1 MSQSW
6 LQGKPGNF
14 VRVMLF
20 ALLIIC
26 SPSAHAQTFTVLHN
40 FTGGVDGSTP
50 EAGLTMDASGN
61 LYGTAGAGG
70 EAGGCGGLG
79 CGTVYKLTRR
89 GSGWTFSPLYSFT
102 GGSEGAFP
110 VARVIPGAN
119 GTLYGS
125 TFAGGNA
132 YWVNGAG
139 VVFNLRPPAHLMG
152 SVFSPWAETVLH
164 TFAGG
169 SDGANP
175 VGDLIFDHAGNI
187 YGAASCLTGE
197 QDCQGTVYEIM
208 PSGGGWTETIL
219 YAFSIG
225 SNGYYP
231 TGGVIFDNAGNLYGA
246 TEAGGIFWGTV
257 FQLTPSGNGWTE
269 TVLHNFQSASDGGF
283 PAAGLI
289 LDLSGNLYGTT
300 GTYGPQ
306 GGGTVF
312 ELSPSGS
319 VWMFDLLYGFH
330 CSGDACYS
338 LPGPQASLF
347 MDSSGNIFGTTTQ
360 DGAYAYGN
368 VFKLTP
374 QAVGWTYTSLHD
386 FTGGN
391 DGAIPYSS
399 VLEDAN
405 GNLFGTAAEGGAY
418 GKGVVWEIA
427 P

>member
-1 MSQSW
+1 VFRIYPQR
-6 LQGKPGNF
+6 KPSKIAAG
-14 VRVMLF
+14 MIL
-20 ALLIIC
+20 ALLVV
-26 SPSAHAQTFTVLHN
+26 SSSLVQSQTFTVLHN
-40 FTGGVDGSTP
+40 FTGGADGSTP
-50 EAGLTMDASGN
+50 EAGVTMDASGN

-70 EAGGCGGLG
+70 ETAGCGGLG
-79 CGTVYKLTRR
+79 CGTVYKLARR
-89 GSGWTFSPLYSFT
+89 SSGWIFSPLYSFT
-102 GGSEGAFP
+102 GGNDGAFP

-132 YWVNGAG
+132 YGVNGAG

-152 SVFSPWAETVLH
+152 SVFSPWTETVLH
-164 TFAGG
+164 TFAGDG
-169 SDGANP
+169 DGANP
-175 VGDLIFDHAGNI
+175 TGDLLFDHAGNL
-187 YGAASCLTGE
+187 YGTASCTTAICRGS
-197 QDCQGTVYEIM
+197 VYELK
-208 PSGGGWTETIL
+208 PSNGGWMETIL
-219 YAFSIG
+219 YAFSVG
-225 SNGYYP
+225 GDGYYP
-231 TGGVIFDNAGNLYGA
+231 IGGVIFDNAGNLYGV
-246 TEAGGIFWGTV
+246 TNAGGIFWGTV
-257 FQLTPSGNGWTE
+257 FQLIPSGSGWTE

-283 PAAGLI
+283 PVGGLI
-289 LDLSGNLYGTT
+289 LDSSGNLYGTT
-300 GTYGPQ
+300 GAYGPQ

-319 VWMFDLLYGFH
+319 VSMFGLLYGFH

-347 MDSSGNIFGTTTQ
+347 MDSAGNLFGTTTQ
-360 DGAYAYGN
+360 DGAHGYGN

-391 DGAIPYSS
+391 DGALPYSS

-405 GNLFGTAAEGGAY
+405 GNLFGTAAEGGSY
-418 GKGVVWEIA
+418 NKGVVWEIT